1 MKKFLFML
9 LLLAA
14 VQAKAQDV
22 IVMKDGNTVV
32 SKILEITTTEIKYK
46 KFSNLDGP
54 TYTVLKSEVKGIN
67 YANGDKDVFETAP
80 ATPATNPG
88 LTYSGGGV
96 TNTTTTTTA
105 PVYTG
110 AYTPTPSVPKELIHS
125 EGKIRAFK
133 ILGWVGGGIMVGT
146 GLALMVA
153 GIANID
159 AVDSDKKY
167 SYGGYKYSSN
177 DLYITYLASGGACV
191 AVGAA
196 WTTVFLVCAHR
207 FERQNEEMSLNT
219 VPVIQHEFA
228 LKNGRALTAGVDYL
242 SDRKMHDRTVGLG
255 LRYRF

>member
-1 MKKFLFML
+1 MKKLLLML

-14 VQAKAQDV
+14 THANAQDV
-22 IVMKDGNTVV
+22 IVLKDGNTVV

-46 KFSNLDGP
+46 KFSNPDGP

-67 YANGDKDVFETAP
+67 YANGDKDVFESTP
-80 ATPATNPG
+80 ATPTTTPG
-88 LTYSGGGV
+88 LTYSGGSV
-96 TNTTTTTTA
+96 TNTTTTTTTA

-110 AYTPTPSVPKELIHS
+110 AYTAMTPTLPKEQIHS
-125 EGKIRAFK
+125 DGKIRAFK
-133 ILGWVGGGIMVGT
+133 ILGWVGGGLMVGT

-159 AVDSDKKY
+159 SKDYTY
-167 SYGGYKYSSN
+167 SYGGYKYSTS
-177 DLYITYLASGGACV
+177 DLYITYLASGAGCV
-191 AVGAA
+191 AAGAV

-207 FERQNEEMSLNT
+207 FERQNEEMSLNS
-219 VPVIQHEFA
+219 VPVLQHEFA
-228 LKNGRALTAGVDYL
+228 LKNGSAFTAGVDYL